1 MGRFCRWALASALAM
16 SAVVDA
22 PAGAAARPS
31 APTGPEVQA
40 SSPQQGSPQQGARD
54 LASCGRP
61 GQPLC
66 PMQAWMK
73 SEVGAPLGE
82 GKLAPVASALHRLA
96 SEPPDP
102 AWALWRSSA
111 SDGAAAAAKN
121 DMAAVRQS
129 CRTCHDAYR
138 TEYRKR
144 FRTRP
149 PPP

>member
-1 MGRFCRWALASALAM
+1 MKRMRISTWWLVAAGGVALLGWPSG
-16 SAVVDA
+16 A
-22 PAGAAARPS
+22 PAQS
-31 APTGPEVQA
+31 
-40 SSPQQGSPQQGARD
+40 ARD
-54 LASCGRP
+54 LSSCGRP

-73 SEVGAPLGE
+73 TEVGVPLGE
-82 GKLAPVASALHRLA
+82 GKLAPVAAALDRLA
-96 SEPPDP
+96 SSPPDP
-102 AWALWRSSA
+102 GWALWRSSA
-111 SDGAAAAAKN
+111 TQGADAARQ
-121 DMAAVRQS
+121 DDVAAVRQS